1 MRVLKRNK
9 VERRTFE
16 EEEFSDAWFK
26 RLIESSI
33 STVLFNRD
41 REIEIEAECR
51 DSNFPDNTYVDVH
64 VNDSDVWHTYYLENA
79 MEEDDPTWLVY
90 FNDGDLESD
99 SGKPLTR
106 MPIDTR
112 KAGKI
117 IRDHVLSIAD
127 IDLREN
133 KRHDEDLASDNA
145 RAWSNPELTKEIE
158 NKLSLGFISKPSL
171 SDGGYST
178 WLQVIDPSTLPDYCN
193 VIVRFKR
200 GNDFGPYGPKAFRFR
215 LDNAGEDRWIFTDL
229 MKGVKYTTPL
239 SLEEIKRRVLL
250 KAVKDYLHIR

>member
-41 REIEIEAECR
+41 REIEVEAECM

-64 VNDSDVWHTYYLENA
+64 VNDSEVWHTYYLENA
-79 MEEDDPTWLVY
+79 MEDDDPTWLVY
-90 FNDGDLESD
+90 FNDGDLEGD
-99 SGKPLTR
+99 SGKPLNR
-106 MPIDTR
+106 MPVNTR

-127 IDLREN
+127 VDLREN
-133 KRHDEDLASDNA
+133 KRRYESLSNSELAKD
-145 RAWSNPELTKEIE
+145 IE
-158 NKLSLGFISKPSL
+158 TKLSLGFISKPSL
-171 SDGGYST
+171 SDGGYSA

-200 GNDFGPYGPKAFRFR
+200 GRSDASTGPKAFRFR
-215 LDNAGEDRWIFTDL
+215 LDNAGEDKWIFTDL
-229 MKGVKYTTPL
+229 MKGVKYSTPL
-239 SLEEIKRRVLL
+239 SLEDIKRRVLL
-250 KAVKDYLHIR
+250 KAVKDHLHIR